1 MDGQS
6 NLQSEVVLVPP
17 SVQFDCQ
24 REKHCEVLVLFAS
37 LVFVRFWHEA
47 PLGRKARLND
57 MQFLESLT
65 SYPNRTTAKAAIARD
80 TFSRHLWYFSETLAG
95 LSFLT
100 TELGQM

>member
-1 MDGQS
+1 MAKAIYSLKLFLFHHQFSLTAKDK
-6 NLQSEVVLVPP
+6 N
-17 SVQFDCQ
+17 SVK
-24 REKHCEVLVLFAS
+24 ELVLFVS

-65 SYPNRTTAKAAIARD
+65 SYPDRTTAKAAIARD
-80 TFSRHLWYFSETLAG
+80 TFSRHLWYFLETLAG